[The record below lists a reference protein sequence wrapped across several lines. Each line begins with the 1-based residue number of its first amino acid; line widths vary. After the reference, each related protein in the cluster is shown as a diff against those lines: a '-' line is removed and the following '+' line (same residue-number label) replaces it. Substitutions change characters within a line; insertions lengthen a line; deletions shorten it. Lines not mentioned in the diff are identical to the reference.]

1 MVFDAISFLLGG
13 LIFGVLVW
21 GLQSYL
27 TRPQKTLHGQ
37 ELREVKQQLSGA
49 KQETERIKGQLSEK
63 TLIATQLETAQ
74 AELKQRLPKLEG
86 FERANA
92 DLRLQMQGFDNVKAK
107 LLAAENEL
115 LSLKQ
120 KAAEFD
126 ALQTKLEAVQT
137 EFSSL
142 KAKTAGFES
151 IQSKATQADELEA
164 KLVSLELEKTT
175 MHKEVN
181 AAVLK
186 ASDAE
191 AAQAKLKAS
200 LTESVAE
207 VARVR
212 AGMQQ
217 FEGLKARID
226 QLEAKGISNETQA
239 KLDSLETELGA
250 YKARVTQLET
260 AANTELTL
268 ARGRIRELEHMPQSE
283 ALVTAEEIE
292 IVEPV
297 QLENAVQ
304 PEVEIAIESAQLEN
318 AVQPEVEIA
327 IESAQFENVVQ
338 PEVLAVTEPV
348 IAVEELAQV
357 TQLENA
363 AQLEVLAVTEEIT
376 EPVQL
381 ENAVQEVEAPIIEL
395 VQSTELEP
403 SPAELTPSQS

>member
-1 MVFDAISFLLGG
+1 MVFDAISFLLGV

-27 TRPQKTLHGQ
+27 NRPQKTLHTA
-37 ELREVKQQLSGA
+37 ELREVKQQLSSA
-49 KQETERIKGQLSEK
+49 KQDVERNKAQLSEK
-63 TLIATQLETAQ
+63 IALVTQLEATQ

-92 DLRLQMQGFDNVKAK
+92 DLRLQMQGFDNLKAK
-107 LLAAENEL
+107 LETAQTEL

-126 ALQTKLEAVQT
+126 ALTSKLETVQTDFSNLKSKTSGFETLQTKAART
-137 EFSSL
+137 
-142 KAKTAGFES
+142 
-151 IQSKATQADELEA
+151 DELEA
-164 KLVSLELEKTT
+164 KMASIELEKAS
-175 MHKEVN
+175 MLKEVN

-226 QLEAKGISNETQA
+226 ELEAKGVSNETQA
-239 KLDSLETELGA
+239 KLDGLETELSA
-250 YKARVTQLET
+250 YKARVNQLET
-260 AANTELTL
+260 AANSELEL
-268 ARGRIRELEHMPQSE
+268 ARGRIRELENAAQ
-283 ALVTAEEIE
+283 AEVKSVI
-292 IVEPV
+292 EPV
-297 QLENAVQ
+297 QLE
-304 PEVEIAIESAQLEN
+304 
-318 AVQPEVEIA
+318 
-327 IESAQFENVVQ
+327 
-338 PEVLAVTEPV
+338 PV
-348 IAVEELAQV
+348 I
-357 TQLENA
+357 
-363 AQLEVLAVTEEIT
+363 

-381 ENAVQEVEAPIIEL
+381 EPVIEPVQ
-395 VQSTELEP
+395 LEP
-403 SPAELTPSQS
+403 VIEPVQPESIVESVQLESIVEPEHQMPTEAIVEVIESTRLENIEEPVHLENQMTKAPVAEPSDGQKP